1 MKYWSCYYTEPWK
14 YYAKWRKLITK
25 AHKLYNFTH
34 NMKCSEYANP
44 QRQRGEVIA
53 WRWRA
58 TANGFWG
65 SSGGGKCSN
74 IDCGDG
80 GTTVW
85 IY

>member
-1 MKYWSCYYTEPWK
+1 
-14 YYAKWRKLITK
+14 
-25 AHKLYNFTH
+25 
-34 NMKCSEYANP
+34 MKCSEYANP